1 MSASFSTETDS
12 STRIQT
18 PQPKR
23 LTLNTRLTIATV
35 GGGILALLAL
45 AAWLEPSPNGL
56 GTHQQLGLPPCTFR
70 VLFGER
76 CPSCGMT
83 TAWANVMNGQLAK
96 AFQANTG
103 GTLLAIVA
111 LGVVP
116 WLLVSAFRGRWTFV
130 EANDA
135 VLMIV
140 AASFV
145 AITLVDWAWR
155 LLTA

>member
-23 LTLNTRLTIATV
+23 LTLITRLTIAMV

-83 TAWANVMNGQLAK
+83 TAWANVMNGHLGRAL
-96 AFQANTG
+96 QANTG
-103 GTLLAIVA
+103 GTLLAVVS

-116 WLLVSAFRGRWTFV
+116 WLLVSAIRGRWTLF